1 MRPLRGERDIYTFQ
15 CLCGVGRRDGLCYA
29 RYLAPGADDLL
40 AGGVADEGDVLVLAL
55 SALPDLDLAAAAQ
68 DTYAHGGEEIV
79 CGVGVVI
86 DTAVEHRGGVL
97 ADARGDE
104 GAASRVLLDEV
115 GDVVN
120 NARDGDQGAAILGLL
135 LE

>member
-15 CLCGVGRRDGLCYA
+15 CLCGVGRRDGLRYA
-29 RYLAPGADDLL
+29 CYLAPGADDLL

-55 SALPDLDLAAAAQ
+55 SALPDLDLAATAQ
-68 DTYAHGGEEIV
+68 DAYALGGEEIV
-79 CGVGVVI
+79 RGVGVVV

-104 GAASRVLLDEV
+104 GATSRVLLDEV
-115 GDVVN
+115 GDVVD
-120 NARDGDQGAAILGLL
+120 NARDGDQGTAILGLL